1 MTTSRGS
8 SGIRTGRTIWE
19 NNTRAAS
26 WTTAKTFCLRP
37 NLPWTKRSPLAAVC
51 AASGD
56 LGEIDLERY
65 QGKLAFNIEIG
76 GKDVKVD
83 AGDGSIVGVD
93 SDD

>member
-1 MTTSRGS
+1 V
-8 SGIRTGRTIWE
+8 
-19 NNTRAAS
+19 
-26 WTTAKTFCLRP
+26 
-37 NLPWTKRSPLAAVC
+37 AVC

-76 GKDVKVD
+76 DKDVKVD